1 MFPRPNSRSLAR
13 GLTLGVVAGA
23 AGFGLAGV
31 AAAGGV
37 RAHARAQIVR
47 GTVVHENR
55 RAHSF
60 VVVDARGELYAIH
73 AARRPALASAVTVA
87 IRRLR
92 NGTYALE
99 RVRTDASRHSAQV
112 RMRGVVTF
120 VDRRSH
126 SFVLSAPGVSMLV
139 HRGTR
144 RAGIAS
150 AAGAS
155 PSVGSVDTVSA
166 SVDDQGSVAAT
177 GVTQTAQATN
187 VNLEGIVL
195 GIDPATNSI
204 TISATDNSTTSGSI
218 TVSIPSTL
226 SISLFSLGQEVELT
240 AATGAGGTYT
250 LVGSSGDQSQQ
261 AAGDQTDQQ
270 GVQNDSVDSPDSVQS
285 GDNQSVGDGQS
296 SSDGQ
301 SSGDGPVTSQ
311 TGTEQ
316 STTSTATVPPTTTP
330 AGGGDN

>member
-13 GLTLGVVAGA
+13 GLTLSVAAGA

-73 AARRPALASAVTVA
+73 AAHRPALASTVTVA

-99 RVRTDASRHSAQV
+99 RVRTDAFRRSAHV

-120 VDRRSH
+120 VDRH
-126 SFVLSAPGVSMLV
+126 TDSFVLSAPGVSMLV
-139 HRGTR
+139 HRGSR
-144 RAGIAS
+144 RDGIAS
-150 AAGAS
+150 AAGAV

-166 SVDDQGSVAAT
+166 SVDDHGSVAAA

-195 GIDPATNSI
+195 GVDQATNTI

-218 TVSIPSTL
+218 TVSVPSTL
-226 SISLFSLGQEVELT
+226 SISLFTVGQEVELT
-240 AATGAGGTYT
+240 ATTGAGGTYT

-270 GVQNDSVDSPDSVQS
+270 GVQNDGVDSPDSVQS
-285 GDNQSVGDGQS
+285 ADTQPSG
-296 SSDGQ
+296 DGQ
-301 SSGDGPVTSQ
+301 SSGDGQATSQ

-316 STTSTATVPPTTTP
+316 STTSTATVPTTTNL